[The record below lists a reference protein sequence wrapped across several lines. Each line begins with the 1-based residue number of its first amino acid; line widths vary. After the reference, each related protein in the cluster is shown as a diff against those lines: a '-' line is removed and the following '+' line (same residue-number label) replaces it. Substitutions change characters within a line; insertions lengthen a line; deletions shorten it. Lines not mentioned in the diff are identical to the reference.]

1 MEKPLDDKL
10 TDNQLVELSKTDS
23 DVFGELV
30 ARYQNRLFFY
40 IKRISYFGD
49 EDIEDIIQEIFIKVY
64 KNLNSFDGDLTFS
77 TWIYQISRN
86 TTIDAIRKK
95 QVRPQTA
102 RIEKEDMLKIFR
114 SNIDIKNE
122 LELKEHASDV
132 VEIINSLPYKYKEIL
147 VLRFLEEKTYEE
159 IMDIV
164 QKPKGTVAALIARG
178 RKMIVKKLETKDFLN
193 NSK

>member
-1 MEKPLDDKL
+1 MEKSIEGKL

-30 ARYQNRLFFY
+30 SRYQNRLFHY
-40 IKRISYFGD
+40 IKRISYFGN

-64 KNLNSFDGDLTFS
+64 KNLNGFDCDLAFS

-95 QVRPQTA
+95 QVRPQSVQL
-102 RIEKEDMLKIFR
+102 EEDDSLKIFR
-114 SNIDIKNE
+114 SNVDIKNE
-122 LELKEHASDV
+122 LEIKEHVD
-132 VEIINSLPYKYKEIL
+132 EILAIMNELPYKYKEIM

-164 QKPKGTVAALIARG
+164 EKPKGTVAALIARG
-178 RKMIVKKLETKDFLN
+178 RKMILEKLEAKHFLIN
-193 NSK
+193 PK